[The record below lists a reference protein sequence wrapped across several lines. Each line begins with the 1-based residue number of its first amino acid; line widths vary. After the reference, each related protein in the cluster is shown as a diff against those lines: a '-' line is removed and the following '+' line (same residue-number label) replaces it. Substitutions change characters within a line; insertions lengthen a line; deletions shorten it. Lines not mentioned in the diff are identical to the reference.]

1 MRVLYVEERPRV
13 KQRKNLLMA
22 SVIFAMTMPFI
33 SFAAEPAQAGTDADA
48 VMEVGRVYTPSTDDK
63 ETATAPAAT
72 TPTPAVTATITPAA
86 SVTVTPTPAPVVTVQ
101 STPAAAPT
109 ADAAP
114 DVTTAAAD
122 TAAPAAQP
130 TAPVPG
136 AADWLEPAV
145 GEWYTTDG
153 ELAMTITDS
162 AINNCP
168 VTALTDMTLDYPRTG
183 RFTVAE
189 AAGEKT
195 IKLDLLGHKSHQ
207 YLIVNDR
214 TPLRRSIHGDH
225 YETIGNLYLGMT
237 KADLVAAYGQ
247 PATVTPDQGTERWAY
262 STPHVDVVLQGNLVM
277 AVRVYKDCDLT
288 FAQSGLGAN
297 DTPDAYAQAYG
308 LEAVPTVPT
317 EPGVSSPAYN
327 LPQGERLHFGQ
338 NFVEL
343 SVF

>member
-1 MRVLYVEERPRV
+1 M
-13 KQRKNLLMA
+13 KQCKNVLMA
-22 SVIFAMTMPFI
+22 SVIFAMTMPFM
-33 SFAAEPAQAGTDADA
+33 SFAAEPVQTGTDADA
-48 VMEVGRVYTPSTDDK
+48 VMEVGRVYTPQTEEK
-63 ETATAPAAT
+63 NNTAALTLGT
-72 TPTPAVTATITPAA
+72 TPAPAVTATITPAA
-86 SVTVTPTPAPVVTVQ
+86 SVTVTSTPAPVVTVQ
-101 STPAAAPT
+101 ATPAVAEP
-109 ADAAP
+109 
-114 DVTTAAAD
+114 TTAAAD
-122 TAAPAAQP
+122 VTTPAADSTTPAAQP
-130 TAPVPG
+130 AAPVPG
-136 AADWLEPAV
+136 AADWLDPAV

-189 AAGEKT
+189 ADGEKT

-237 KADLVAAYGQ
+237 KADLVTAYGQ
-247 PATVTPDQGTERWAY
+247 PATVTPDQGTERWSY
-262 STPHVDVVLQGNLVM
+262 SAPHVDVVLQGNLVM
-277 AVRVYKDCDLT
+277 AIRVYKDCDWRFT
-288 FAQSGLGAN
+288 QSGLGAN
-297 DTPDAYAQAYG
+297 DTPAAYAQAYG

-338 NFVEL
+338 DFVEL